1 MILDDAIECPR
12 CGKSVKLVDPVT
24 IAGRTVMY
32 LCSVCAEKPADR
44 QIDKSL
50 VHFRQLVKGISSAV
64 DKHCAQCSGAGWNFL
79 GGGRA
84 LRMRKCPACAATGID
99 MQELLKVLEIG
110 EKPRPEKRGPAGDL
124 FPGREIGKGR
134 SH

>member
-12 CGKSVKLVDPVT
+12 CGKPTKLVDPVT
-24 IAGRTVMY
+24 LNGRTIMH

-50 VHFRQLVKGISSAV
+50 VHFRQLVNGISGAV
-64 DKHCAQCSGAGWNFL
+64 DKHCPECFGVGWKFL
-79 GGGRA
+79 GGRG
-84 LRMRKCPACAATGID
+84 LRLHKCPACAATGID
-99 MQELLKVLEIG
+99 MAELLRVLEID
-110 EKPRPEKRGPAGDL
+110 EKPRPEKKGPAGEL